1 MMKFRLFLTALIVGC
16 FGVQNLS
23 AAEQK
28 YTGNTPSAV
37 TSASTD
43 NGKILYLYNLGQK
56 KFLDQGGIWGTQV
69 HLGNGLPLWLQT
81 SSSTYLIKTSSATSG
96 YNGLA
101 IVTGSGHITDAQNQV
116 FIDQLTNA
124 SSSTTTT
131 CKGNFSFNSVS
142 STEYTNAY
150 TISITFN
157 SSTYY
162 LVANADNTIT
172 TTTTEPTTADGYWVL
187 VTKQNLLDE
196 FSTASGAGAQA
207 VECSFVIDNPG
218 FARAK
223 STTGWTTSTGTLTN
237 GTTVTRP
244 TAGDKYYIYGHGS
257 YTSGT
262 QHSFVTFQ
270 DLGSDAITIT
280 CNELDATT
288 SFTKTDTQTEGAKS
302 TYYNGNGYNG
312 DSKIA
317 CADNGTTAAYS
328 KLTQAQAV
336 YGGDWTANIH
346 GASGKVYQTKTVTI
360 AAGRYM
366 IKAEGFSTDGSGY
379 LFAQAGDETT
389 NADKYQKIAFEQ
401 VTDRPET
408 YVQAAKLV
416 NNGGYEKNVVV
427 TVEKEET
434 LTFGVVVESGSDDSW
449 TCFDNFSLQY
459 LGPDNGNII
468 LDEEQ
473 TSAEYINKQVDTA
486 KNHRLCLKRSFKP
499 GMWNSV
505 VLPVTLSSGQV
516 KGAFGG
522 DQVLVSALTSTG
534 EGGRQIYF
542 EPVDMNSNPK
552 AIEAGK
558 VYIIKPQTA
567 MPTGL
572 GEVKSYKY
580 DDGVTVTLTDSYYT
594 IDQVTMNAEVPSDG
608 QVVPTAVVES
618 DYDNGIKHC
627 GSYILVDKK
636 SANEFAIP
644 ESTYVLS
651 GGKWYYNEGTGIYKV
666 KGFRGWIATE
676 QSQNEAKETTFFING
691 IADDVTAIEGITQER
706 PVKQM
711 MQGVYSLSG
720 QKLSDG
726 SSLEGLP
733 SGIYIVGGQKHVVR

>member
-1 MMKFRLFLTALIVGC
+1 MKFRLFLTALIVGC
-16 FGVQNLS
+16 FGVQPLS
-23 AAEQK
+23 AADQK

-37 TSASTD
+37 IGASTD

-69 HLGNGLPLWLQT
+69 HLGNGLPFWLQA
-81 SSSTYLIKTSSATSG
+81 SGSTYLIKTSSKTTG

-116 FIDQLTNA
+116 FVDQLSNA
-124 SSSTTTT
+124 NSNTTTT
-131 CKGNFSFNSVS
+131 CYGNFSFNSVS
-142 STEYTNAY
+142 SSDYTNAY
-150 TISITFN
+150 TISIRFN

-162 LVANADNTIT
+162 LVANADNTVT
-172 TTTTEPTTADGYWVL
+172 TTTTAPTTADGYWVL

-196 FSTASGAGAQA
+196 FSSASGIGAQS

-218 FARAK
+218 FKREGTA
-223 STTGWTTSTGTLTN
+223 SSWTGGSSVLTN
-237 GTTVTRP
+237 GSSITRP
-244 TAGDKYYIYGHGS
+244 KANDKYYIYGHGTS
-257 YTSGT
+257 YTTGES
-262 QHSFVTFQ
+262 HSFVSFK
-270 DLGSDAITIT
+270 DLGESVTINCDDNT
-280 CNELDATT
+280 YS
-288 SFTKTDTQTEGAKS
+288 SFTTKTEKTEGTKS
-302 TYYNGNGYNG
+302 TYYIGNGYSG
-312 DSKIA
+312 SSKIA
-317 CADNGTTAAYS
+317 YKDNEPADSTKYS
-328 KLTQAQAV
+328 KITQAQAV

-366 IKAEGFSTDGSGY
+366 IKAEGFSTDGTGY
-379 LFAQAGDETT
+379 LFAQAGSETT
-389 NADKYQKIAFEQ
+389 NGDKFQKIAFQ
-401 VTDRPET
+401 TVTERPET
-408 YVQAAKLV
+408 YVQAAKLI
-416 NNGGYEKNVVV
+416 NKGGYEKNVVV
-427 TVEKEET
+427 TVDKNET
-434 LTFGVVVESGSDDSW
+434 LTFGVVVESGTTDSW

-473 TSAEYINKQVDTA
+473 TSAEYINKQVDTE

-499 GMWNSV
+499 GVWNSV

-534 EGGRQIYF
+534 HDGRQIYF

-572 GEVKSYKY
+572 GEVKSYK
-580 DDGVTVTLTDSYYT
+580 DGVDVTLTGSYYT
-594 IDQVTMNAEVPSDG
+594 IDQVTMNAAVPTDG
-608 QVVPTAVVES
+608 QVVPSAVVES
-618 DYDNGIKHC
+618 QYDNGIKHC
-627 GSYILVDKK
+627 GSYVMVDKSSTK
-636 SANEFAIP
+636 EFAIP
-644 ESTYVLS
+644 ASTYVLS

-676 QSQNEAKETTFFING
+676 QSQSEAKETTFFING
-691 IADDVTAIEGITQER
+691 IADDVTAIEGITVER

-726 SSLEGLP
+726 TSLEGLP
-733 SGIYIVGGQKHVVR
+733 AGIYIVGGQKHVVR